1 MKLNYRERIILIIA
15 IVVVIFGVGIFVF
28 IKPKYERMKSNKE
41 QFEKLDKE
49 WKTQLTKFQ
58 DIPERQNIVRETYQK
73 GLDISKHFTDEMTSV
88 EMDEYIQSLLNTEE
102 NIKNKASVRQSNNVT
117 DEQTTSIGYFFYTP
131 NIVTYPLYEAADLN
145 GSLAQEAADKLKE
158 ANILAARK
166 SQTISD
172 GEQSFTIRIKYQD
185 LMTFLDKVISEAKS
199 RDDSMLITG
208 IKVENADFHDGT
220 PGVKKEDENGQAN
233 DDEDDDNNQ
242 AQQNQDP
249 NANAANTFKPGYDDV
264 TITYKALY
272 IQEPREP
279 DVGPD
284 YDETIWNGN
293 EWRQT
298 VAE

>member
-28 IKPKYERMKSNKE
+28 IKPKYEQMKTSKE
-41 QFEKLDKE
+41 LFEKLDKE

-58 DIPERQNIVRETYQK
+58 DIPERQNIVRDTYKK
-73 GLDISKHFTDEMTSV
+73 GLDISQHFTNEMTSV

-102 NIKNKASVRQSNNVT
+102 TIKNKASVRQSNNVT
-117 DEQTTSIGYFFYTP
+117 DEQTTSIGYFYYTP
-131 NIVTYPLYEAADLN
+131 NIVTYPLYEAADLD
-145 GSLAQEAADKLKE
+145 GSLAKEAAEKLKE
-158 ANILAARK
+158 SNILAARK

-172 GEQSFTIRIKYQD
+172 GEQTFTIRIKYQD
-185 LMTFLDKVISEAKS
+185 LMTFLDKVNEEAKS
-199 RDDSMLITG
+199 RDDAMLITG
-208 IKVENADFHDGT
+208 IKVDGADFNDGV
-220 PGVKKEDENGQAN
+220 PGQKKDDDAQAN
-233 DDEDDDNNQ
+233 DDEDENDNQN
-242 AQQNQDP
+242 QQNKDP
-249 NANAANTFKPGYDDV
+249 NANKQIKPGYDDV

-293 EWRQT
+293 EWRQ
-298 VAE
+298 VAAE